1 MIGRHSPPAGNARRT
16 RSRSLSANVSMP
28 VKAETPAQAKAKAL
42 FEAEQQFIAPGIQT
56 IALVSQL
63 AIAHGRGATLTDLDG
78 RTYLDLNAG
87 VSVASLGHAHPRYV
101 AALTKQLEAVS
112 VGSFTSEPR
121 AELVRLIAELAP
133 GELSRTQFF
142 SGGAE
147 AVEAGIR
154 LARSYTKRTDV
165 VGFTGGFHGKTAGV
179 LPISDVDWKTLIGP
193 LPAGH
198 HLAPYADPTRFEG
211 SADECREHAIKQLR
225 RVIEEEIAGRPAAIV
240 IEPIQGTAG
249 NIVPPPG
256 FLREVCDVAHE
267 YGALLLADEMITG
280 FGRTGKLF
288 GCDHDEVV
296 PDILTLG
303 KGMASGF
310 PVSALVS
317 THEIMAAK
325 PFSLPSAS
333 SSSYGGNPLAAAAAL
348 VTIQTILSDKLIEN
362 SEQVGRLLRDG
373 FEALARKRR
382 SIANVRGKGLLVGF
396 DLVADQETKALLPKE
411 RCIEFFKR
419 CLAEGLI
426 MMSYTPRVRVHPPL
440 ILTADQARSALA
452 IVDAVLD
459 RLETEA

>member
-1 MIGRHSPPAGNARRT
+1 
-16 RSRSLSANVSMP
+16 MP
-28 VKAETPAQAKAKAL
+28 VKTEIPAQAQAKAL

-56 IALVSQL
+56 IALLSQL

-78 RTYLDLNAG
+78 RTYLDLNGG

-154 LARSYTKRTDV
+154 LARSFTKRTDV

-193 LPAGH
+193 LPTGH
-198 HLAPYADPTRFEG
+198 HLAPYADPTRFDG
-211 SADECREHAIKQLR
+211 SPDDCREEAIKALR
-225 RVIEEEIAGRPAAIV
+225 RVIEEEIAGQPAAIV

-256 FLREVCDVAHE
+256 FLRDVRDVAHE

-296 PDILTLG
+296 PDIMTLG

-317 THEIMAAK
+317 TNEIMAAK

-348 VTIQTILSDKLIEN
+348 VTIQTILSDGLVEN
-362 SEQVGRLLRDG
+362 SLKVGKVLQSG
-373 FEALARKRR
+373 FEALGKKYR
-382 SIANVRGKGLLVGF
+382 SIANVRGCGLLIGF
-396 DLVADQETKALLPKE
+396 DLVSDHKTKALLPKE
-411 RCIEFFKR
+411 KCIDFFKR
-419 CLAEGLI
+419 GLAEGLI
-426 MMSYTPRVRVHPPL
+426 MMSYTPRVRIHPPL
-440 ILTADQARSALA
+440 ILSAEEAHTALVIIDR
-452 IVDAVLD
+452 VLQQF
-459 RLETEA
+459 EAE

>member
-1 MIGRHSPPAGNARRT
+1 MIGRHSRPAGNARPT
-16 RSRSLSANVSMP
+16 SSRISSPNVSIP
-28 VKAETPAQAKAKAL
+28 AKTETASPARTKKL
-42 FEAEQQFIAPGIQT
+42 FDEEQEFIAPGVQT
-56 IALVSQL
+56 IALLSKL
-63 AIAHGRGATLTDLDG
+63 AIARGRGATLTDLDG

-112 VGSFTSEPR
+112 VGSFTSAPR
-121 AELVRLIAELAP
+121 AELVRLIAGLAP

-154 LARSYTKRTDV
+154 LARSFTKRTDV

-179 LPISDVDWKTLIGP
+179 LPISDIDWKNLIGP
-193 LPAGH
+193 LPTGH
-198 HLAPYADPTRFEG
+198 HLAPYADPTRFPG
-211 SADECREHAIKQLR
+211 SPDECRVNAIQQLR
-225 RVIEEEIAGRPAAIV
+225 RVIEEDAGGNPAVIV

-256 FLREVCDVAHE
+256 FLRDVCDVAHE

-288 GCDHDEVV
+288 GCSHDEVI
-296 PDILTLG
+296 PDIMTLG
-303 KGMASGF
+303 KGMAAGY

-317 THEIMAAK
+317 TDEIMAAT

-348 VTIQTILSDKLIEN
+348 VTIQTILSDKLVEN
-362 SEQVGRLLRDG
+362 SAKVGRLLRDG
-373 FEALARKRR
+373 LEVLAKRHR
-382 SIANVRGKGLLVGF
+382 SIANVRGQGLLIGF
-396 DLVADQETKALLPKE
+396 DLVTDQETKKLLPKKK
-411 RCIEFFKR
+411 CIEFFK
-419 CLAEGLI
+419 
-426 MMSYTPRVRVHPPL
+426 
-440 ILTADQARSALA
+440 
-452 IVDAVLD
+452 
-459 RLETEA
+459 

>member
-1 MIGRHSPPAGNARRT
+1 
-16 RSRSLSANVSMP
+16 MP
-28 VKAETPAQAKAKAL
+28 VKAQTPARAQAL

-56 IALVSQL
+56 IALLSQL

-121 AELVRLIAELAP
+121 AELVKLIAELAP

-154 LARSYTKRTDV
+154 LARSFTKRSDV

-193 LPAGH
+193 LPSGH
-198 HLAPYADPTRFEG
+198 HLAPYADPTRFKG
-211 SADECREHAIKQLR
+211 SADECREEAIAALR
-225 RVIEEEIAGRPAAIV
+225 RVIETEIAGRPAAIV

-256 FLREVCDVAHE
+256 FLREVCNVAHE
-267 YGALLLADEMITG
+267 YGALLIADEMITG
-280 FGRTGKLF
+280 FGRTGRLF

-296 PDILTLG
+296 PDIMTLG

-317 THEIMAAK
+317 TNEIMAAK

-348 VTIQTILSDKLIEN
+348 VTIQTILSDGLIEN
-362 SEQVGRLLRDG
+362 SVKVGNVLRNG
-373 FEALARKRR
+373 FEALSKKYR
-382 SIANVRGKGLLVGF
+382 SIANVRGRGLLIGF
-396 DLVADQETKALLPKE
+396 DLVSDPETKTLLPKE
-411 RCIEFFKR
+411 KCIEFFKR
-419 CLAEGLI
+419 GLAEELI

-440 ILTADQARSALA
+440 ILSAEQARSALE
-452 IVDAVLD
+452 IIDGVLKQF
-459 RLETEA
+459 EAE

>member
-1 MIGRHSPPAGNARRT
+1 
-16 RSRSLSANVSMP
+16 MP
-28 VKAETPAQAKAKAL
+28 VKAETPVQAKATAL

-56 IALVSQL
+56 IALISQL

-78 RTYLDLNAG
+78 RTYLDLSAG

-154 LARSYTKRTDV
+154 LARSFTKRTDV

-193 LPAGH
+193 LPTGH
-198 HLAPYADPTRFEG
+198 HLAPYADPTRFKG
-211 SADECREHAIKQLR
+211 SLDACREEAIAALR
-225 RVIEEEIAGRPAAIV
+225 RVIETEIAGRPAAIV

-256 FLREVCDVAHE
+256 FLREVCNVAHE
-267 YGALLLADEMITG
+267 YGALLIADEMITG

-288 GCDHDEVV
+288 GCNHDEVV
-296 PDILTLG
+296 PDIMTLG
-303 KGMASGF
+303 KGMASGY

-317 THEIMAAK
+317 TNEIMAAK

-348 VTIQTILSDKLIEN
+348 VTIQTILSDGLVEN
-362 SEQVGRLLRDG
+362 SVKVGNVLRNG
-373 FEALARKRR
+373 FEALSKKYR
-382 SIANVRGKGLLVGF
+382 SIANVRGRGLLIGF
-396 DLVADQETKALLPKE
+396 DLVSDQETKALLPKE
-411 RCIEFFKR
+411 KCIEFFKR
-419 CLAEGLI
+419 GLAEGLI

-440 ILTADQARSALA
+440 ILSAEQAHSALE
-452 IVDAVLD
+452 IIDGVL
-459 RLETEA
+459 EQFEAE

>member
-1 MIGRHSPPAGNARRT
+1 M
-16 RSRSLSANVSMP
+16 RSRSLSANEFMP
-28 VKAETPAQAKAKAL
+28 VKSESPTQAAAKRL
-42 FEAEQQFIAPGIQT
+42 FEEEQQHIAPGVQT

-63 AIAHGRGATLTDLDG
+63 AIARGRGATLTDLDG

-112 VGSFTSEPR
+112 VGSFTSQPR
-121 AELVRLIAELAP
+121 ADLVRLIADLVP
-133 GELSRTQFF
+133 GDLSRTQFF

-193 LPAGH
+193 LPTGH
-198 HLAPYADPTRFEG
+198 HLAPYADPTRFDG
-211 SADECREHAIKQLR
+211 SPDECREEAIKQLR
-225 RVIEEEIAGRPAAIV
+225 AVIESEIAGRPAAIV

-249 NIVPPPG
+249 NIIPPPG
-256 FLREVCDVAHE
+256 FLRDVRDVAHE
-267 YGALLLADEMITG
+267 YGALLIADEMITG

-288 GCDHDEVV
+288 GCNHDDVV
-296 PDILTLG
+296 PDIMTLG
-303 KGMASGF
+303 KGMASGY

-317 THEIMAAK
+317 TDEIMAAR

-348 VTIQTILSDKLIEN
+348 VTIQTILSDGLVEN
-362 SEQVGRLLRDG
+362 SAKVGRVLRDG
-373 FEALARKRR
+373 FEAIAKRRR
-382 SIANVRGKGLLVGF
+382 SIANVRGAGLLVGF
-396 DLVADQETKALLPKE
+396 DLVSEQKTKAFLPKE
-411 RCIEFFKR
+411 RCIDFFKR
-419 CLAEGLI
+419 GLAEGLI

-440 ILTADQARSALA
+440 ILSVEQANSALA
-452 IVDAVLD
+452 IIDGVL
-459 RLETEA
+459 EQFEAE